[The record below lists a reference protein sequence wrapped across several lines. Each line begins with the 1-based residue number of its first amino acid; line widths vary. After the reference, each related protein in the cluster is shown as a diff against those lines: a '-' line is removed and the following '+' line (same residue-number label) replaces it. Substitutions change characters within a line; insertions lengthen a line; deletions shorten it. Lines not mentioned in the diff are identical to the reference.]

1 MNPVQL
7 HDLRFE
13 SYIPKEEIQQIV
25 ATLAKRID
33 ADYRD
38 LNPVLLPVLNGA
50 FIFAADLVR
59 CMTIPIELDFIK
71 IKSYKGT
78 ESTGQMNEQL
88 RWQMPLKDRHVLI
101 VEDIVDTG
109 HTLHYMKEIILAES
123 PASLEIVTLLFKP
136 DAYGYPDPV
145 KYYGKA
151 IPNDF
156 VVGYGLDY
164 NELGRDLDCICRKVD
179 E

>member
-13 SYIPKEEIQQIV
+13 LYISPEKIQDLV
-25 ATLAKRID
+25 ADMARRID
-33 ADYRD
+33 HDYQQ

-59 CMTIPIELDFIK
+59 KLTIPIELDFIK

-78 ESTGQMNEQL
+78 ASTGQMNEQL
-88 RWQMPLKDRHVLI
+88 RWQIPLKGRHVLI
-101 VEDIVDTG
+101 IEDIVDTG
-109 HTLHYMKEIILAES
+109 HTLHYIREIILAEE
-123 PASLEIVTLLFKP
+123 PASVEIASLLFKP
-136 DAYGYPDPV
+136 DAYGYAEPV
-145 KYYGKA
+145 KYYGMA